1 MNSALYVFN
10 ALALVA
16 LVSFQFQSKA
26 EDPAFI
32 HVHADQ
38 MMPPPM
44 ARVANMTSINPVI
57 AAQSASEP
65 VAQYRTERYTF

>member
-1 MNSALYVFN
+1 MNSALYVLN

-26 EDPAFI
+26 EDPALI

-44 ARVANMTSINPVI
+44 ARVANLSGNSPVMAPHGASDTSAP
-57 AAQSASEP
+57 
-65 VAQYRTERYTF
+65 YRSERYTF